1 MVPSLPRAGS
11 LFAWCLHKGRVRR
24 MVPLGKASLDREMQV
39 TLPEHLAVV
48 LERLGVKLRL
58 PFRSRVV

>member
-1 MVPSLPRAGS
+1 
-11 LFAWCLHKGRVRR
+11 

>member
-1 MVPSLPRAGS
+1 MGPGWHACVYIKGGS
-11 LFAWCLHKGRVRR
+11 GEVRTD
-24 MVPLGKASLDREMQV
+24 GLDREMQV

-48 LERLGVKLRL
+48 SERLGLKLGL

>member
-1 MVPSLPRAGS
+1 MP
-11 LFAWCLHKGRVRR
+11 
-24 MVPLGKASLDREMQV
+24 MGKAGLDREMQV

-58 PFRSRVV
+58 QFRSRVV